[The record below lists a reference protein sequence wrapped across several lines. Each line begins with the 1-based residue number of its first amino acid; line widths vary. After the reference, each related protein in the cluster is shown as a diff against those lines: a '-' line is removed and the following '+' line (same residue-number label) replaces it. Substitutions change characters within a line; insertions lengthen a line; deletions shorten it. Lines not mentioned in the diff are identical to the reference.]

1 MQTPLWAHHPQ
12 VNKAALE
19 EVLQPIQPSKSAWQ
33 RKNDETTKTV
43 EATKE
48 LNALMKKTIQQAVR
62 QEVKSYK
69 KKGGSDLN
77 MVEALLGNFNYSDM
91 DNMHIDSDDD
101 RKIPADLTI
110 DSDEE
115 VSV

>member
-1 MQTPLWAHHPQ
+1 
-12 VNKAALE
+12 
-19 EVLQPIQPSKSAWQ
+19 
-33 RKNDETTKTV
+33 
-43 EATKE
+43 
-48 LNALMKKTIQQAVR
+48 MKKTIQQAVR

-69 KKGGSDLN
+69 KKDSSDLN

>member
-1 MQTPLWAHHPQ
+1 
-12 VNKAALE
+12 
-19 EVLQPIQPSKSAWQ
+19 
-33 RKNDETTKTV
+33 
-43 EATKE
+43 
-48 LNALMKKTIQQAVR
+48 
-62 QEVKSYK
+62 
-69 KKGGSDLN
+69 

-91 DNMHIDSDDD
+91 DNMQIDSDDD